1 MKKHFTTINIS
12 IKSLKYF
19 LIDEFYH
26 SNSSWIFDYSNFR
39 NLKDKLNQE
48 PREKWPEKFRIRE
61 KSNKLNRYIFHSIN
75 SEKHA
80 FTQYLFYKQYNEL
93 RKYANKLGVNIIG
106 DIPIFISNDSAD
118 AWSDPNLF
126 DLNQNGIAE
135 NVAGVPPDYF
145 SKSGQLW
152 GNPLYKWENHLY
164 DDFKWWINRINHNFK
179 LYDYVRIDHFRG
191 FESCYSIKA
200 SEKTAKNGKW
210 ITSPGNELFKQLK
223 KTTINQ
229 PIIAEDLGI
238 ITPNVKKLLHDSGFP
253 GMAVLHFAFNG
264 DPENPYLPHNLK
276 KRQVV
281 YSCTHDNNT
290 SIGWFESLDDSAK
303 SQIKKYLNISGDNI
317 GWDLFNAA
325 IESISDFAIVPM
337 QDLMKLG
344 QESRLNTPGRASGNW
359 NWRYSMNDL
368 NSLKCKMSH
377 FIREKLTKS
386 GRL

>member
-1 MKKHFTTINIS
+1 MLRAFPRIS
-12 IKSLKYF
+12 
-19 LIDEFYH
+19 
-26 SNSSWIFDYSNFR
+26 
-39 NLKDKLNQE
+39 
-48 PREKWPEKFRIRE
+48 
-61 KSNKLNRYIFHSIN
+61 
-75 SEKHA
+75 
-80 FTQYLFYKQYNEL
+80 
-93 RKYANKLGVNIIG
+93 
-106 DIPIFISNDSAD
+106 
-118 AWSDPNLF
+118 
-126 DLNQNGIAE
+126 
-135 NVAGVPPDYF
+135 F
-145 SKSGQLW
+145 SKSGQHRA
-152 GNPLYKWENHLY
+152 NSLYKWENHLY
-164 DDFKWWINRINHNFK
+164 DDFKWWISRINHNFK

-210 ITSPGNELFKQLK
+210 ITSPGNELFNQLK

-317 GWDLFNAA
+317 GWDLFNVA